1 MTVERRH
8 SEFENPALQEIFSRV
23 RASMPRLTKGKKA
36 VICALFHAG
45 RPMTVYEIY
54 DEVRRDSPVEQID
67 LVTIYRNVEQFEKSR
82 IIVKTEHSHGG
93 WRYALA
99 GQAHSHSIQC
109 LDCGVEI
116 VMGECFMAEV
126 ERLVSTRTGFQNI
139 RHIVNFTGFCP
150 KCASGDAVGE
160 K

>member
-1 MTVERRH
+1 
-8 SEFENPALQEIFSRV
+8 
-23 RASMPRLTKGKKA
+23 
-36 VICALFHAG
+36 
-45 RPMTVYEIY
+45 MTVYEIY
-54 DEVRRDSPVEQID
+54 DEIRRDSPVEQID